1 VLKENVP
8 NENRTRYWNNSADWP
23 NNTIPGEDDDVHIEP
38 GWNMVFNLN
47 PSPVFKLLRVNGKLT
62 FENRTDTH
70 LRVKHL
76 FIRAGE
82 LHIGS
87 KEYPI

>member
-1 VLKENVP
+1 MLKENVP

-23 NNTIPGEDDDVHIEP
+23 NNTIPGEGDDVHIEP